1 MLEQGK
7 STKQYRFFYGDMT
20 SSNFDAMSDNL
31 CAVIEMMSSPNLAN
45 LFLFT
50 ERTSWKNFMMIEEV
64 EQVRHLNRSNV
75 ITEQH
80 KIGYTT
86 NFAGW

>member
-1 MLEQGK
+1 M
-7 STKQYRFFYGDMT
+7 

-31 CAVIEMMSSPNLAN
+31 CAVLEMMSSPNLVN
-45 LFLFT
+45 LFLCT

-64 EQVRHLNRSNV
+64 EQVLNRSNM